1 MTEKTLTKP
10 AANEEA
16 LTPPP
21 VAVEAASASRSAR
34 LASMLQRQGLLLLL
48 AALFVFLWF
57 ASPYF
62 LTVPNL
68 LGILAGVAPLGIMA
82 VAQTP
87 LIVARGLDISVGSV
101 VAISSV
107 ALVLMSNAG
116 VNIWLAA
123 LLAMLIGAAVGL
135 VNGFLVIIVGIN
147 PLITTLGTMSIF
159 SGLAFMISTSGAQ
172 VFQNRDQA
180 FVLLGTGKIGGYV
193 PFPLVIFLAIAIV
206 AFIVERRTATG
217 RAVYAI
223 GGNPEAARLA
233 GLPVRRLPIL
243 LFVISGLSAG
253 AAGVLLAAQ
262 LGSASPTVGTTFTL
276 SVITAVILGGTSLA
290 GGRGTVIG
298 SVIAVVFLGVMQNGF
313 TLLQVSSYAQ
323 TLILGIALILAVL
336 IDQTARRL
344 RARSLG

>member
-1 MTEKTLTKP
+1 MTDRTLSTPRATGEP
-10 AANEEA
+10 ATAPRA
-16 LTPPP
+16 AADAP
-21 VAVEAASASRSAR
+21 VGSRSAR

-48 AALFVFLWF
+48 AALFVFLWL

-68 LGILAGVAPLGIMA
+68 LGVLAGVAPLGIMA

-101 VAISSV
+101 VAISSIS
-107 ALVLMSNAG
+107 LVLMSSAG
-116 VNIWLAA
+116 VNVWLAA
-123 LLAMLIGAAVGL
+123 LIAMVMGAAVGL

-172 VFQNRDQA
+172 AFTARDAA
-180 FVLLGTGKIGGYV
+180 FSMLGNGKIGGYV
-193 PFPLVIFLAIAIV
+193 PVPLVIFLVIAVV
-206 AFIVERRTATG
+206 AFIIERRTATG

-233 GLPVRRLPIL
+233 GLPIRRLPIL
-243 LFVISGLSAG
+243 LFVTSGLSAG
-253 AAGVLLAAQ
+253 AAGVILAAQ
-262 LGSASPTVGTTFTL
+262 LGAASPTVGTTFTL

-323 TLILGIALILAVL
+323 TLILG
-336 IDQTARRL
+336 
-344 RARSLG
+344 